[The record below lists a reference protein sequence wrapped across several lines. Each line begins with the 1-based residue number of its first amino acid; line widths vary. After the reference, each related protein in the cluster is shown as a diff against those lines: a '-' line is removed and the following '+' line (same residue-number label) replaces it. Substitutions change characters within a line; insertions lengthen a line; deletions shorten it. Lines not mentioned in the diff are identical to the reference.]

1 MFSWFTTDL
10 TERHRGQDEKLNS
23 SIRSILL
30 GFSSQF
36 TDYFAKRIT
45 KFLKPRYLLS
55 LVFKIWKQTRSC
67 RKQVVTSVQAWRN
80 SPTGPVLPL
89 SSGSEALPQGEN
101 LQRSEFTRSKCF
113 HQPLPSGSLVRLRCW
128 RPAPPV
134 PQEYFRLKKTF
145 CNMWIKGPW
154 CHYIQS
160 TTKTFPRSGTR
171 RRCSSWANGRK
182 ETWRQLLIKIFSQ
195 GSLLINAADIY
206 VMMMLQWCRC
216 LCCCDP

>member
-1 MFSWFTTDL
+1 M
-10 TERHRGQDEKLNS
+10 
-23 SIRSILL
+23 L

-45 KFLKPRYLLS
+45 KFLKPRYLTS

-80 SPTGPVLPL
+80 SPTWPVLPL

-101 LQRSEFTRSKCF
+101 LQRSEFNRSKCF

-134 PQEYFRLKKTF
+134 PQEYFRLKKPSAI
-145 CNMWIKGPW
+145 CESKDRGVLI
-154 CHYIQS
+154 S
-160 TTKTFPRSGTR
+160 TIYHEDIFTTR
-171 RRCSSWANGRK
+171 DPEK
-182 ETWRQLLIKIFSQ
+182 MQQLGEWEEGNLTAALDKN
-195 GSLLINAADIY
+195 LLSRFTAY
-206 VMMMLQWCRC
+206 K
-216 LCCCDP
+216 CC

>member
-80 SPTGPVLPL
+80 SPTWPVLPL

-101 LQRSEFTRSKCF
+101 LQRSEFNRSKCF

-134 PQEYFRLKKTF
+134 PQEYFRLKKPSAICESKDRGVIISNLPQRHF
-145 CNMWIKGPW
+145 HDQGPW
-154 CHYIQS
+154 EHAAAGRMGGR
-160 TTKTFPRSGTR
+160 KPNG
-171 RRCSSWANGRK
+171 SSW
-182 ETWRQLLIKIFSQ
+182 
-195 GSLLINAADIY
+195 
-206 VMMMLQWCRC
+206 
-216 LCCCDP
+216 